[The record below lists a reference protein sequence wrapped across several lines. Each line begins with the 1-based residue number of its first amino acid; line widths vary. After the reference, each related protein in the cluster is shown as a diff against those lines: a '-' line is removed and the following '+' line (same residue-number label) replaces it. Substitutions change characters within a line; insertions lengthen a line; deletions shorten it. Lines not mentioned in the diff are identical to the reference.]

1 MLPAMNK
8 TAQNTTNSEIS
19 GHPVAENSHDPE
31 VASPLADVSGV
42 TASELRA
49 INDEKLAVV
58 RLAINKG
65 DYDSDAILE
74 KALSRMLERLEES
87 ENEP

>member
-19 GHPVAENSHDPE
+19 GHPAAETTHDPE
-31 VASPLADVSGV
+31 VTSPLADVSGL

-87 ENEP
+87 ENEQ